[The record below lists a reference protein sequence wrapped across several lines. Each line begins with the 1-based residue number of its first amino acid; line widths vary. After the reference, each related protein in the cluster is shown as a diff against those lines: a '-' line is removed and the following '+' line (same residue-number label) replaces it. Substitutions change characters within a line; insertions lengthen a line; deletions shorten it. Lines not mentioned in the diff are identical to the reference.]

1 MRTCKIPSVGCLPAL
16 SLVLG
21 LGSYTAC
28 WCEDCS
34 LTVSIGPWSIK
45 FQRQNIVE
53 NICWTLLLK
62 VKNYFW
68 IYFLIAYCLC
78 YNLYTYILI
87 MEIYYGFWWQDIL
100 LDINTVASV
109 SGNPQIIC
117 LKHITYLL
125 NRCYVLHTLL
135 GIDYFRHSL

>member
-28 WCEDCS
+28 WREDCS
-34 LTVSIGPWSIK
+34 PTVSIGPWSIK

-78 YNLYTYILI
+78 YSLYTYILI

-100 LDINTVASV
+100 LDINTVDCFRKPTD
-109 SGNPQIIC
+109 NMF
-117 LKHITYLL
+117 KTYNVFIEQML
-125 NRCYVLHTLL
+125 CVTY
-135 GIDYFRHSL
+135 S